1 MLSTVLD
8 AQHGKIMLMSKTIT
22 FNWDFW
28 ERKRAFRKPSDAEI
42 QTIKKECNTYSNAG
56 YESFITGNAKPKP
69 WNSYNNWKKPKG
81 LSEDVADSP
90 VWRFKINQKIRVFA
104 ILNEITEN
112 NVIAFILWIDP
123 NHKSG

>member
-1 MLSTVLD
+1 LLKLLNANNIIFTMPRFLSKMQGEFSL
-8 AQHGKIMLMSKTIT
+8 
-22 FNWDFW
+22 
-28 ERKRAFRKPSDAEI
+28 
-42 QTIKKECNTYSNAG
+42 KEVG
-56 YESFITGNAKPKP
+56 YESFITGGAKPKP
-69 WNSYNNWKKPKG
+69 LKSSWNSYNNWKKSKG
-81 LSEDVADSP
+81 VSEDVADSP